1 MSEYQFYEFQ
11 AIDRPLSP
19 EDQKYVHSLSSRVKL
34 TATNA
39 QFLYN
44 YGDFRS
50 KPEDLL
56 DRCFDVHVYVAN
68 FGVRT
73 LMIRFPKSLVGPKL
87 FEPYCVKHC
96 ISTKATTK
104 STILKINIVRED
116 YSGWLEE
123 ETYATGLLPL
133 REALLKGDLRL
144 LYLAWLATGFA
155 EDAPNAAEEM
165 VEPPVPP
172 NLQQLSPDLQAFADL
187 FQIDSDLIAAAAI
200 ESNAAQEVVEPIADW
215 IATIPE
221 SERNAYLLRVAQGET
236 HVGAELMQRLR
247 QKFSKTSK
255 AKLKSPGRTLA
266 DLITIADEQRDIREN
281 KATKA
286 AANARQK
293 YLKTI
298 APKADAIWQEAMQL
312 IELKQAQPYAEAVK
326 HLVNL
331 RDLAVSQGT
340 LAEFQARIKSL
351 QKRYAT
357 RSGLLTRLQKAGLLT

>member
-56 DRCFDVHVYVAN
+56 DRCFDLHVYVAN

-73 LMIRFPKSLVGPKL
+73 LMIRFPKSLVDPKL
-87 FEPYCVKHC
+87 LEPYCVEDC
-96 ISTKATTK
+96 ISTKITKK
-104 STILKINIVRED
+104 STILEISIVQED
-116 YSGWLEE
+116 YYGWLEE
-123 ETYATGLLPL
+123 ETYAAGLLPL
-133 REALLKGDLRL
+133 REALLNGDLRL
-144 LYLAWLATGFA
+144 LYLAWLAAGFA
-155 EDAPNAAEEM
+155 EEAPNAPEEM

-172 NLQQLSPDLQAFADL
+172 NLQKFSPALQAFADL
-187 FQIDSDLIAAAAI
+187 FQIDPDLIAAAAI
-200 ESNAAQEVVEPIADW
+200 ASTAAQEVVEPIADW
-215 IATIPE
+215 IAALPE
-221 SERNAYLLRVAQGET
+221 ADRNAYLIRVAQGES
-236 HVGAELMQRLR
+236 HVGAELMQQLR
-247 QKFSKTSK
+247 KKFSKTSK

-266 DLITIADEQRDIREN
+266 ELITIAEKERKIREN

-286 AANARQK
+286 SANARQK

-298 APKADAIWQEAMQL
+298 APRADAIWQEALQL
-312 IELKQAQPYAEAVK
+312 IELKQAQPYAEAVN

-331 RDLAVSQGT
+331 RDLAVSQGK
-340 LAEFQARIKSL
+340 LAEFQTRIASL

>member
-56 DRCFDVHVYVAN
+56 DRCFDIHIYVAN

-73 LMIRFPKSLVGPKL
+73 LMIRFPKSLVDPKR
-87 FEPYCVKHC
+87 FEPYCVKYC
-96 ISTKATTK
+96 ISTKTTTK
-104 STILKINIVRED
+104 SIILKINIVRED
-116 YSGWLEE
+116 YYGWLSE
-123 ETYATGLLPL
+123 ETYAAGLRPL
-133 REALLKGDLRL
+133 REALMKGDLRL
-144 LYLAWLATGFA
+144 LYLAWLATGFT
-155 EDAPNAAEEM
+155 EEAPSAAEEM

-172 NLQQLSPDLQAFADL
+172 NLQQLSSDLQAFADL

-200 ESNAAQEVVEPIADW
+200 ESPATQEVVEPIADW

-255 AKLKSPGRTLA
+255 VKLKSPGRTLA
-266 DLITIADEQRDIREN
+266 ELITIADEQRDIREN

-286 AANARQK
+286 AASARQK

-298 APKADAIWQEAMQL
+298 APNADAIWHEALQL
-312 IELKQAQPYAEAVK
+312 IELKQAQPYAEAVN
-326 HLVNL
+326 HLVDL
-331 RDLAVSQGT
+331 RDLAASQGN
-340 LAEFQARIKSL
+340 LAEFQTRITSL
-351 QKRYAT
+351 QKRHAN

>member
-11 AIDRPLSP
+11 AIDRPLTP
-19 EDQKYVHSLSSRVKL
+19 EDQKYVQSLSSRVKL

-73 LMIRFPKSLVGPKL
+73 LMIRFPKSLVDPKL
-87 FEPYCVKHC
+87 FEPYCVKYC
-96 ISTKATTK
+96 ISTKTTKK
-104 STILKINIVRED
+104 STILKISMVQED
-116 YSGWLEE
+116 YYGWLEE
-123 ETYATGLLPL
+123 ETYAADLLPL
-133 REALLKGDLRL
+133 REALLNGDLRL
-144 LYLAWLATGFA
+144 LYLAWLAAGFA
-155 EDAPNAAEEM
+155 EEVPKAPEEM
-165 VEPPVPP
+165 IEPPVPP
-172 NLQQLSPDLQAFADL
+172 NLQKLSPALQAFADL
-187 FQIDSDLIAAAAI
+187 FQIDPDLITAAAI
-200 ESNAAQEVVEPIADW
+200 ASTATQEVVEPIADW
-215 IATIPE
+215 IAALPE
-221 SERNAYLLRVAQGET
+221 ADRNAYLVRVAQGEN
-236 HVGAELMQRLR
+236 HVGAELMQQLR
-247 QKFSKTSK
+247 KKFSKTSK

-266 DLITIADEQRDIREN
+266 ELITIAEKERKTREN

-286 AANARQK
+286 RANARQK

-298 APKADAIWQEAMQL
+298 APRADDLWQEALQL
-312 IELKQAQPYAEAVK
+312 IELKQAQPYAEAVN
-326 HLVNL
+326 HLVDL
-331 RDLAVSQGT
+331 RDLAVSQGN
-340 LAEFQARIKSL
+340 LAEFQTRIASL